1 MQIVFMFLDRFLSF
15 LKYEKNYSVHSIT
28 AYKQNIGEYL
38 TFLNEQEFDVQSAT
52 HHQVRAYLASL
63 MEKKLQARSINR
75 CISSLKTFY
84 KFLLREGILHDNP
97 MLLVKM
103 LKTPKN
109 LPEVIQAES
118 IVQMLEADN
127 IFEAGFEGQRDRIII
142 ELLFGTGIRRAELLH
157 VSENDIDFLQRTIRI
172 FGKGSKERLVPITNT
187 LAKSLNNYIQLKKDR
202 QFENISDKLIVTNTG
217 ADAYETLI
225 YRTVTDRLALISSKQ
240 KRSPH
245 ILRHSIATAL
255 LNNGAQLNDIKE
267 LLGHASL
274 ASTQIYTHNSVE
286 RLKSIYK
293 QAHPKA

>member
-1 MQIVFMFLDRFLSF
+1 MFLDRFLSF

-28 AYKQNIGEYL
+28 AYKQNISEYL
-38 TFLNEQEFDVQSAT
+38 TFLNEQEFDIQTAT

-84 KFLLREGILHDNP
+84 KFLIREGILHDNP

-118 IVQMLEADN
+118 IIKLLEADN
-127 IFEAGFEGQRDRIII
+127 IFEEGFEGQRDRIII

-157 VSENDIDFLQRTIRI
+157 VSEKDIDFLQRTIRI

-187 LAKSLNNYIQLKKDR
+187 LARSLNNYIQLKKDR
-202 QFENISDKLIVTNTG
+202 EFENTSDKLIVTNTG

-225 YRTVTDRLALISSKQ
+225 YRTVIDRLALISSKQ

>member
-1 MQIVFMFLDRFLSF
+1 MFLDRFLSY

-38 TFLNEQEFDVQSAT
+38 TFLNVQEFDVETAT

-84 KFLLREGILHDNP
+84 KFLIREGILHDNP
-97 MLLVKM
+97 MLLIKM

-109 LPEVIQAES
+109 LPQIIQAES
-118 IVQMLEADN
+118 IVQLLEADDV
-127 IFEAGFEGQRDRIII
+127 FEAGFEGQRDRIII

-157 VSENDIDFLQRTIRI
+157 VSEKDIDFLQRTIRI
-172 FGKGSKERLVPITNT
+172 FGKGSKERLVPITTT

-202 QFENISDKLIVTNTG
+202 EFENTSDKLIVTNTG

-225 YRTVTDRLALISSKQ
+225 YKTVTDRLALISSKQ

-274 ASTQIYTHNSVE
+274 ASTQIYTHNSIE

>member
-1 MQIVFMFLDRFLSF
+1 MFLDRFLSF

-28 AYKQNIGEYL
+28 AYKQNISEYL
-38 TFLNEQEFDVQSAT
+38 TFLNEQEFDIQTAT

-84 KFLLREGILHDNP
+84 KFLIRQGILHDNP

-118 IVQMLEADN
+118 IIQLLEADN
-127 IFEAGFEGQRDRIII
+127 IFEDGFEGQRDRIII

-157 VSENDIDFLQRTIRI
+157 VSEKDIDFLQRTIRI

-202 QFENISDKLIVTNTG
+202 EFENTSDKLIVTNTG

-225 YRTVTDRLALISSKQ
+225 YRTVIDRLALISSKQ

>member
-28 AYKQNIGEYL
+28 AYKQNISEYL
-38 TFLNEQEFDVQSAT
+38 AFLNEQEFDVQTAT

-63 MEKKLQARSINR
+63 MERKLQARSINR

-118 IVQMLEADN
+118 IVQLLEADHV
-127 IFEAGFEGQRDRIII
+127 FEDGFEGQRDRIII

-225 YRTVTDRLALISSKQ
+225 YRTVIDRLAIISSKQ

>member
-1 MQIVFMFLDRFLSF
+1 MFLDRFLSF

-28 AYKQNIGEYL
+28 AYKQNISEYL
-38 TFLNEQEFDVQSAT
+38 TFLNEQEFDIQTAT

-63 MEKKLQARSINR
+63 TEKKLQARSINR

-84 KFLLREGILHDNP
+84 KFLIREGILHDNP

-103 LKTPKN
+103 LKTPKT

-118 IVQMLEADN
+118 IIQVLEADN
-127 IFEAGFEGQRDRIII
+127 IFEEGFEGQRDRIII

-157 VSENDIDFLQRTIRI
+157 VSEKDIDFLQRTIRI

-187 LAKSLNNYIQLKKDR
+187 LARSLNNYIQLKKDR
-202 QFENISDKLIVTNTG
+202 EFENTSDKLIVTNTG

-225 YRTVTDRLALISSKQ
+225 YRTVIDRLALISSKQ

-293 QAHPKA
+293 QAHP

>member
-28 AYKQNIGEYL
+28 AYKQNISEYL
-38 TFLNEQEFDVQSAT
+38 TFLNAQEFDVQTAT

-63 MEKKLQARSINR
+63 MERKLQARSINR

-109 LPEVIQAES
+109 LPEIIQAES
-118 IVQMLEADN
+118 IVQLLEADN
-127 IFEAGFEGQRDRIII
+127 VFEEGFEGQRDRIII

-172 FGKGSKERLVPITNT
+172 FGKGRKERLVPITNT

-225 YRTVTDRLALISSKQ
+225 YRTVIDRLALISSKQ

>member
-1 MQIVFMFLDRFLSF
+1 MFLERFLSY

-38 TFLNEQEFDVQSAT
+38 TFLNNQEFDIETAT

-84 KFLLREGILHDNP
+84 KFLIREGILHDNP
-97 MLLVKM
+97 MLLIKM

-109 LPEVIQAES
+109 LPEIIQAES
-118 IVQMLEADN
+118 IVQLLEAEDV
-127 IFEAGFEGQRDRIII
+127 FEAGFEGQRDRIII

-157 VSENDIDFLQRTIRI
+157 VSEKDIDFLQRTIRI
-172 FGKGSKERLVPITNT
+172 FGKGSKERLVPITTT

-202 QFENISDKLIVTNTG
+202 EFENTSDKLIVTNTG

-225 YRTVTDRLALISSKQ
+225 YKTVTDRLALISSKQ

-274 ASTQIYTHNSVE
+274 ASTQIYTHNSIE

>member
-28 AYKQNIGEYL
+28 AYKQNISEYL
-38 TFLNEQEFDVQSAT
+38 TFLNEQEFDVQTAT

-63 MEKKLQARSINR
+63 MERKLQARSINR

-127 IFEAGFEGQRDRIII
+127 IFEDGFEGQRDRIII

>member
-1 MQIVFMFLDRFLSF
+1 MFLDRFLSF

-28 AYKQNIGEYL
+28 AYKQNISEYL
-38 TFLNEQEFDVQSAT
+38 TFLNEQEFDIQTAT

-84 KFLLREGILHDNP
+84 KFLIREGILHDNP

-118 IVQMLEADN
+118 IIQLLEADN
-127 IFEAGFEGQRDRIII
+127 IFEDGFEGQRDRIII

-157 VSENDIDFLQRTIRI
+157 VSEKDIDFLQRTIRI

-187 LAKSLNNYIQLKKDR
+187 LARLLNNYIQLKKDR
-202 QFENISDKLIVTNTG
+202 EFENTSDKLIVTNTG

-225 YRTVTDRLALISSKQ
+225 YRTVIDRLALISSKQ

>member
-28 AYKQNIGEYL
+28 AYKQNISEYL
-38 TFLNEQEFDVQSAT
+38 TFLDEQEFDVQTAT

-63 MEKKLQARSINR
+63 MERKLQARSINR

-109 LPEVIQAES
+109 LPEIIQAES
-118 IVQMLEADN
+118 IIQLLESDN
-127 IFEAGFEGQRDRIII
+127 VFGNEFEGQRDRIII

-157 VSENDIDFLQRTIRI
+157 ISENDIDFLQRTIRI

-187 LAKSLNNYIQLKKDR
+187 LAQSLNNYIQLKKHSK
-202 QFENISDKLIVTNTG
+202 FENTSDKLIVTNAG

-225 YRTVTDRLALISSKQ
+225 YRTVIDRLALFSSKQ

>member
-1 MQIVFMFLDRFLSF
+1 MFLDRFLSF

-28 AYKQNIGEYL
+28 AYKQNISEYL
-38 TFLNEQEFDVQSAT
+38 TFLNEQEFDVQTAT
-52 HHQVRAYLASL
+52 HHQVRAFLASL

-84 KFLLREGILHDNP
+84 KFLIREGILHDNP

-118 IVQMLEADN
+118 IIQLLEADN
-127 IFEAGFEGQRDRIII
+127 IFEEGFEGQRDRIII

-157 VSENDIDFLQRTIRI
+157 VSEKDIDFLQRTIRI

-187 LAKSLNNYIQLKKDR
+187 LARSLNNYIQLKKDR
-202 QFENISDKLIVTNTG
+202 EFENTSDKLIVTNTG

-225 YRTVTDRLALISSKQ
+225 YRTVIDRLALISSKQ

>member
-1 MQIVFMFLDRFLSF
+1 MFLDRFLSF

-28 AYKQNIGEYL
+28 AYKQNISEYL
-38 TFLNEQEFDVQSAT
+38 TFLNEQEFDIQTAT

-84 KFLLREGILHDNP
+84 KFLIREGILHDNP

-118 IVQMLEADN
+118 IIQLLEADN
-127 IFEAGFEGQRDRIII
+127 IFEDGFEGQRDRIII

-157 VSENDIDFLQRTIRI
+157 VSEKDIDFLQRTIRI

-202 QFENISDKLIVTNTG
+202 EFENTSDKLIVTNTG

-225 YRTVTDRLALISSKQ
+225 YRTVIDRLALISSKQ

>member
-1 MQIVFMFLDRFLSF
+1 MFLDRFLSF

-28 AYKQNIGEYL
+28 AYKQNISEYL
-38 TFLNEQEFDVQSAT
+38 TFLNEQEFDVQTAT

-84 KFLLREGILHDNP
+84 KFLIREGILHDNP

-118 IVQMLEADN
+118 IIQLLEADN
-127 IFEAGFEGQRDRIII
+127 IFEDGFEGQRDRIII

-157 VSENDIDFLQRTIRI
+157 VSEKDIDFLQRTIRI

-187 LAKSLNNYIQLKKDR
+187 LARLLNNYIQLKKDR
-202 QFENISDKLIVTNTG
+202 EFENTSDKLIVTNTG

-225 YRTVTDRLALISSKQ
+225 YRTVIDRLALISSKQ

>member
-1 MQIVFMFLDRFLSF
+1 MFLDRFLSF

-28 AYKQNIGEYL
+28 AYKQNISEYL
-38 TFLNEQEFDVQSAT
+38 TFLNEQEFDVQTAT

-84 KFLLREGILHDNP
+84 KFLIREGILHDNP

-109 LPEVIQAES
+109 LPEIIQAES
-118 IVQMLEADN
+118 IIQLLEADN
-127 IFEAGFEGQRDRIII
+127 IFEDGFEGQRDRIII

-157 VSENDIDFLQRTIRI
+157 VSEKDIDFLQRTIRI

-187 LAKSLNNYIQLKKDR
+187 LARSLNNYIQLKKDR
-202 QFENISDKLIVTNTG
+202 EFENTSDKLIVTNTG

-225 YRTVTDRLALISSKQ
+225 YRTVIDRLALISSKQ

>member
-1 MQIVFMFLDRFLSF
+1 MFLDRFLSF

-28 AYKQNIGEYL
+28 AYKQNISEYL
-38 TFLNEQEFDVQSAT
+38 TFLNEQEFDVQTAT

-84 KFLLREGILHDNP
+84 KFLIREGILHDNP

-118 IVQMLEADN
+118 IIQLLEADN
-127 IFEAGFEGQRDRIII
+127 IFEDGFEGQRDRIII

-157 VSENDIDFLQRTIRI
+157 VSEKDIDFLQRTIRI

-202 QFENISDKLIVTNTG
+202 EFENTSDKLIVTNTG

-225 YRTVTDRLALISSKQ
+225 YRTVIDRLALISSKQ

>member
-28 AYKQNIGEYL
+28 AYKQNISEYL
-38 TFLNEQEFDVQSAT
+38 TFLNAQEFDVQTAT

-63 MEKKLQARSINR
+63 MERKLQARSINR

-109 LPEVIQAES
+109 LPEIIQAES
-118 IVQMLEADN
+118 IVQLLEADN
-127 IFEAGFEGQRDRIII
+127 VFEEGFEGQRDRIII

-172 FGKGSKERLVPITNT
+172 FGKGRKERLVPITNT

>member
-28 AYKQNIGEYL
+28 AYKQNISEYL
-38 TFLNEQEFDVQSAT
+38 TFLDKQEFDVQTAT

-63 MEKKLQARSINR
+63 MERKLQARSINR

-109 LPEVIQAES
+109 LPEIIQAES
-118 IVQMLEADN
+118 IIQLLESDN
-127 IFEAGFEGQRDRIII
+127 VFGNEFEGQRDRIII

-157 VSENDIDFLQRTIRI
+157 ISENDIDFLQRTIRI

-187 LAKSLNNYIQLKKDR
+187 LAQSLNNYIQLKKHSK
-202 QFENISDKLIVTNTG
+202 FENTSDKLIVTNTG

-225 YRTVTDRLALISSKQ
+225 YRTVIDRLALFSSKQ

>member
-1 MQIVFMFLDRFLSF
+1 MFLDRFLSF

-28 AYKQNIGEYL
+28 AYKHNISEYL
-38 TFLNEQEFDVQSAT
+38 TFLNEQEFDVQTAT

-84 KFLLREGILHDNP
+84 KFLIREGFLHDNP

-103 LKTPKN
+103 LKIPKN
-109 LPEVIQAES
+109 LPEIIQAES
-118 IVQMLEADN
+118 IIQLLESDN
-127 IFEAGFEGQRDRIII
+127 VFDNGFEGQRDRVII

-157 VSENDIDFLQRTIRI
+157 ISENDIDFLQCTIRI

-187 LAKSLNNYIQLKKDR
+187 LVQALKNYIQLKRNRK
-202 QFENISDKLIVTNTG
+202 FGNKSDKLIVTNTG
-217 ADAYETLI
+217 TNAYEALI
-225 YRTVTDRLALISSKQ
+225 YRIVTDRLALISSKQ

>member
-1 MQIVFMFLDRFLSF
+1 MQIVFMFLDRFLNY

-28 AYKQNIGEYL
+28 AYKQNISEYL
-38 TFLNEQEFDVQSAT
+38 AFLNEQEFDVQTAT

-63 MEKKLQARSINR
+63 MEKKLQPRSINR

-97 MLLVKM
+97 MLLIKM

-109 LPEVIQAES
+109 LPEIIQAES
-118 IVQMLEADN
+118 ITQLLEADHV
-127 IFEAGFEGQRDRIII
+127 FEDGFEGQRDRIII
-142 ELLFGTGIRRAELLH
+142 ELLFGTGIRRSELLH
-157 VSENDIDFLQRTIRI
+157 ISENDIDFLQRTIRI
-172 FGKGSKERLVPITNT
+172 FGKGSKERLVPITDT
-187 LAKSLNNYIQLKKDR
+187 LIKSLNKYIQLKKDR
-202 QFENISDKLIVTNTG
+202 QFENTSGRLIVTNTG
-217 ADAYETLI
+217 TDAHETLI

-274 ASTQIYTHNSVE
+274 ASTQIYTHNSIE

>member
-28 AYKQNIGEYL
+28 AYKHNISEYL
-38 TFLNEQEFDVQSAT
+38 TFLNEQEFDVQTAT

-84 KFLLREGILHDNP
+84 KFLIREGFLHDNP

-103 LKTPKN
+103 LKIPKN
-109 LPEVIQAES
+109 LPEIIQAES
-118 IVQMLEADN
+118 IIQLLESDN
-127 IFEAGFEGQRDRIII
+127 VFDNGFEGQRDRVII

-157 VSENDIDFLQRTIRI
+157 ISENDIDFLQCTIRI

-187 LAKSLNNYIQLKKDR
+187 LVQALKNYIQLKRNRK
-202 QFENISDKLIVTNTG
+202 FGNKSDKLIVTNTG
-217 ADAYETLI
+217 TNAYEALI
-225 YRTVTDRLALISSKQ
+225 YRIVTDRLALISSKQ